1 MNQFWKDEPELLVE
15 LDQVRSLIRTTV
27 EQSHGFIRSVLIS
40 HVNSMGKMLRPA
52 LALIS
57 SRLGEMEERDTALRI
72 ASVLEMV
79 HLASLVHDDIIDSAK
94 TRRGLP
100 TIYAQVGAKQAVLAG
115 DYLLA
120 RAMAL
125 VGGKEGD
132 LNASAVA
139 NAFSRL
145 CESELEQDSALGEFF
160 ISPHTYLRRIAG
172 KTASLFALSC
182 YAGAA
187 VASAPLIEQQRLHR
201 IGYAMGMAFQIQDDV
216 LDYTG
221 NESDMGKQ
229 IGKDLKCGV
238 PTLPLIRA
246 LEEEK
251 KLPETSH
258 TLHTL
263 LTKGTKLSSRDI
275 KKAVSLVVELGGV
288 QMALAVEENYK
299 KRAERDIDAIPDPI
313 VAGQLRRL
321 FSRLSTR
328 AS

>member
-1 MNQFWKDEPELLVE
+1 MNYFWNDEPELLVE
-15 LDQVRSLIRTTV
+15 LEQVRSLIRTTV

-40 HVNSMGKMLRPA
+40 HVDSMGKMLRPA
-52 LALIS
+52 LVLIS
-57 SRLGEMEERDTALRI
+57 SRLGEMQERDTALRI

-100 TIYAQVGAKQAVLAG
+100 TIYAQVGTKQAVLAG

-132 LNASAVA
+132 LDASAVA

-145 CESELEQDSALGEFF
+145 CESELEQDSALGEYF
-160 ISPHTYLRRIAG
+160 ISRQTYLRRIAG

-187 VASAPLIEQQRLHR
+187 VASAPMIDQQRLHR

-221 NESDMGKQ
+221 NESNMGKQ
-229 IGKDLKCGV
+229 VGKDLKCGV

-251 KLPETSH
+251 KLPEASRS
-258 TLHTL
+258 LHTL
-263 LTKGTKLSSRDI
+263 LLKGKKLGARDI
-275 KKAVSLVVELGGV
+275 KKAVALIIELGGV
-288 QMALAVEENYK
+288 QMALTIEENYK
-299 KRAERDIDAIPDPI
+299 KRAERDIDAISNPI

-321 FSRLSTR
+321 FARLSTR

>member
-1 MNQFWKDEPELLVE
+1 MNYFWNDEPELLVE
-15 LDQVRSLIRTTV
+15 LEQVRSLIRTTV

-40 HVNSMGKMLRPA
+40 HVDSMGKMLRPA
-52 LALIS
+52 LVLIS
-57 SRLGEMEERDTALRI
+57 SRLGEMQERDTALRI

-100 TIYAQVGAKQAVLAG
+100 TIYAQVGTKQAVLAG

-132 LNASAVA
+132 LDASAVA

-145 CESELEQDSALGEFF
+145 CESELEQDSALGEYF
-160 ISPHTYLRRIAG
+160 ISRQTYLRRIAG

-187 VASAPLIEQQRLHR
+187 VASAQKIDQQRLHR

-221 NESDMGKQ
+221 NESNMGKQ
-229 IGKDLKCGV
+229 VGKDLKCGV

-251 KLPETSH
+251 KLPEASRS
-258 TLHTL
+258 LHTL
-263 LTKGTKLSSRDI
+263 LLKGKKLGARDI
-275 KKAVSLVVELGGV
+275 KKAVALVIELGGV
-288 QMALAVEENYK
+288 QMALTIEENYK
-299 KRAERDIDAIPDPI
+299 KRAERDIDAISNPI

-321 FSRLSTR
+321 FARLSTR